1 MAAGDR
7 ARWDARWS
15 APDAPASAAPA
26 RALVEAEPFLPR
38 AAAARVPRVLDVA
51 GGAGRNAVWLARRGL
66 DVTLADVS
74 PLALARA
81 AGAAAAAGVTLR
93 LLERDLEEG
102 LPAGP
107 WDAIVVV
114 DFLHRPLF
122 DAFPTALAPGGVLVH
137 AQPTLRN
144 LERHAHPGARFL
156 VAPGELR
163 ALARGLGVLAFA
175 EGWVDDRHVARL
187 VARRPAAAAV

>member
-1 MAAGDR
+1 MAPMADDDR

-15 APDAPASAAPA
+15 TTDAAES
-26 RALVEAEPFLPR
+26 AEPAGALLEAQALLPR
-38 AAAARVPRVLDVA
+38 TAAGRTPRVLDVA
-51 GGAGRNAVWLARRGL
+51 GGAGRNALWLARRGC

-74 PLALARA
+74 PVALARA
-81 AGAAAAAGVTLR
+81 AGAAATAGVTLR
-93 LLERDLEEG
+93 LLERDLETAA

-122 DAFPTALAPGGVLVH
+122 DAFPGALAADGILLY
-137 AQPTLRN
+137 AQPTQRN

-156 VAPGELR
+156 VEAGELR
-163 ALARGLGVLAFA
+163 ALARGLEVVRYA
-175 EGWVDDRHVARL
+175 EGWLDDRHVARL
-187 VARRPAAAAV
+187 VARRP